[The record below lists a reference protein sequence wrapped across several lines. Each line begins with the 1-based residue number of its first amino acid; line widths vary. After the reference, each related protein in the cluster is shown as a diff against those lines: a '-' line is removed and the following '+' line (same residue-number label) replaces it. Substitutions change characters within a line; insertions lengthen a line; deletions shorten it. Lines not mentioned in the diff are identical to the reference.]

1 MPTIDVS
8 LDSTDG
14 AALIASLTLS
24 FLYLIN
30 VRAAPSATRMVF
42 KTASTTLLGLFAYL
56 RGGNTLII
64 PALLLGSL
72 GDAFLA
78 WPGDEAFLKGLSSF
92 LVAHLFYIGLFVR
105 AGGGLEQIWAEPWRQ
120 GLAGFM
126 LLLAPV
132 QSSILMP
139 RVNPKLQVPILA
151 YSSTILVMVLS
162 VLTVDDSIIVG
173 GATLFALSDAIL
185 STDEFVLPKD
195 SALRSPMQ
203 HAVWILYYSGQL
215 LIALGYTSAQ
225 A

>member
-8 LDSTDG
+8 LDSADG
-14 AALIASLTLS
+14 AALIASITLS

-30 VRAAPSATRMVF
+30 VRATPSATRMVF
-42 KTASTTLLGLFAYL
+42 KTASTVLLGLFAYQ
-56 RGGNTLII
+56 RAGNTLIV
-64 PALLLGSL
+64 PALLLGAL

-105 AGGGLEQIWAEPWRQ
+105 AGGGLEQMWADSWRQ
-120 GLAGFM
+120 GLAAFM
-126 LLLAPV
+126 LLLAPI

-139 RVNPKLQVPILA
+139 RVSPKLQVPILA
-151 YSSTILVMVLS
+151 YSSTILVMVFS
-162 VLTVDDSIIVG
+162 VLTVDDAVIVG

-215 LIALGYTSAQ
+215 LITVGYTRGV
-225 A
+225 